1 MRAAFR
7 LGWARVLAA
16 PNAAKGIGYML
27 VSALSGASMNAIARY
42 LSAELPPFEIAFFRN
57 FFSALTL
64 SPLLFRYG
72 LGVLKVS
79 RPGLMS
85 LRVALDLVGM
95 LMFFL
100 ALSLTPLAQAIAI
113 HFSTPLFVTVLAVL
127 ILGERIRT
135 RRIIGLLIGFV
146 GTWIILRPGVVV
158 VEEGPALA
166 LASAL
171 IWGGAIIVI
180 KLLSRT
186 ESSASQTLIMA
197 LCSAPLSFL
206 VALPVWIM
214 PTPAQFGWLVLL
226 GPLGALGHWSVAQAM
241 KSADATIVAPI
252 DFTRLLWAAI
262 VGYVVFGEV
271 PEGWTWLGSIMII
284 ASVTYIAYRE
294 SRQRAGDSTMPAPR
308 GPGAVP

>member
-1 MRAAFR
+1 MRAAIRF
-7 LGWARVLAA
+7 GWARVLAA
-16 PNAAKGIGYML
+16 PDTVKGIGYML
-27 VSALSGASMNAIARY
+27 ISALSGATVNGIARY

-57 FFSALTL
+57 FFSAVTL

-72 LGVLKVS
+72 LRILKVS

-85 LRVALDLVGM
+85 LRVVLDLVSM
-95 LMFFL
+95 LMFFM

-113 HFSTPLFVTVLAVL
+113 HFSTPLFVTVLAL
-127 ILGERIRT
+127 FFLGEKIRM
-135 RRIIGLLIGFV
+135 RRIIGLLIGFA
-146 GTWIILRPGVVV
+146 GTWIILRPGLVVI
-158 VEEGPALA
+158 EEGPAW
-166 LASAL
+166 AL
-171 IWGGAIIVI
+171 ISAFIWSGAIIVI
-180 KLLSRT
+180 KMLSRT

-206 VALPVWIM
+206 VALPVWIT
-214 PTPAQFGWLVLL
+214 PTLPQFGLLVLL
-226 GPLGALGHWSVAQAM
+226 GPLGAIGHWSIAQAM

-262 VGYVVFGEV
+262 IGYVVFGEV

-294 SRQRAGDSTMPAPR
+294 SRRRTGAGGPPAPT
-308 GPGAVP
+308 P